1 MQNGKRKINRS
12 IAGGMAAGTLADT
25 DEMREAGSARQAET
39 PRGVCARDPRGREN
53 AGVGVQVR
61 GVNSLGSVSRDLRIN
76 GTIFKLVGVEVRGW

>member
-1 MQNGKRKINRS
+1 MQNEKRKIIGN
-12 IAGGMAAGTLADT
+12 IAGDMAAGTPLDAEGIRD
-25 DEMREAGSARQAET
+25 AGSARQAKT

-61 GVNSLGSVSRDLRIN
+61 GVNALGSVSRDLRIN